1 MIVDVGV
8 DFETVMSLTGHKSLS
23 MLKRYTHINQYAK
36 REAVKKLENHL
47 NLPIY
52 SHKLIT
58 INKEE
63 KVDEKTEV
71 SLYGINH

>member
-1 MIVDVGV
+1 
-8 DFETVMSLTGHKSLS
+8 
-23 MLKRYTHINQYAK
+23 MLKRYTHTNQNTK
-36 REAVKKLENHL
+36 RDAVKKLENHL

-52 SHKLIT
+52 SQELVT

-71 SLYGINH
+71 SLYSINH

>member
-8 DFETVMSLTGHKSLS
+8 NFETVMSLTAHKSLS
-23 MLKRYTHINQYAK
+23 MLKRYTHTNQNAK
-36 REAVKKLENHL
+36 RDAVKKLENHL

-52 SHKLIT
+52 SHKLVK

-71 SLYGINH
+71 SLYSINH